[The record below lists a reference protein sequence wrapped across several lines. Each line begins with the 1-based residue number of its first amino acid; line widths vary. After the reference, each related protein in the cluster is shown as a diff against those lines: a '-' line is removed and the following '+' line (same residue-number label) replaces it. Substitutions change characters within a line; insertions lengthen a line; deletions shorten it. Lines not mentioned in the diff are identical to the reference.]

1 MSEQVVYV
9 DRFQLREGRLDDFKR
24 YATEVATFV
33 EENEPRAI
41 SFNYY
46 VDEGDNS
53 GTAVFVFSDAEA
65 LDLHLDL
72 VSSRFQEGY
81 ELLSAADIE
90 LLGQPSDRAIQVA
103 KSFNAQVKT
112 KLAGFS
118 RQQT

>member
-24 YATEVATFV
+24 YATEVAAFV
-33 EENEPRAI
+33 EENEPGVI

-46 VDEGDNS
+46 VEEGGSS
-53 GTAVFVFSDAEA
+53 GTAIFVFPDADA

-90 LLGQPSDRAIQVA
+90 LLGQPSDRAIEA
-103 KSFNAQVKT
+103 GNSFNARVKT

-118 RQQT
+118 RH